1 MKASIKAQLELSEVR
16 EQINRLQELDAPTEA
31 QASELA
37 AAKAK
42 YRELEGEYRAAVK
55 AEDAAEERAAED
67 ANGETRNGD
76 GASVELRQLERKAS
90 IEDVVRAA
98 LSGAQSTGATG
109 ELQQHLGLQ
118 GNAVPLALLRE
129 ERAATPAP
137 ADVGATQAAIV
148 MPLFARTA
156 ASFLGVEMPT
166 VGVGE
171 RVYPVLTTRPT
182 VSAPAAGAEVAETT
196 GAFDAEVLSPKR
208 LQASFYFRLEDLA
221 KFQGMEAALRTAL
234 NDGLGEALDNAI
246 INGAD
251 GLLTGT
257 NLADNAASAEATW
270 ADYRSQLAYGRVDG
284 RWADS
289 VSQLRVLV
297 NPATYAHASTQY
309 RTQNADGRSAL
320 AELEAETGGVRVS
333 ALMPAVASKKAEAI
347 VRRGMEPA
355 MVAPVWEGV
364 RIIRDEVTKAATG
377 EVVLTAIMLF
387 SAKIIRA
394 AGFHKQ
400 ELQVEV

>member
-16 EQINRLQELDAPTEA
+16 EQINALQELDAPTEA
-31 QASELA
+31 QASELR

-42 YRELEGEYRAAVK
+42 YKELEGTYRAAVN
-55 AEDAAEERAAED
+55 AEEAEERAEQD
-67 ANGETRNGD
+67 AAGETRNGD
-76 GASVELRQLERKAS
+76 AESVELRQLERNAS
-90 IEDVVRAA
+90 IEDVARAA
-98 LSGAQSTGATG
+98 LTGAPTAGATG
-109 ELQQHLGLQ
+109 ELQQHLGLP
-118 GNAVPLALLRE
+118 GNSVPLALLRE

-137 ADVGATQAAIV
+137 ANVGASQAAII

-156 ASFLGVEMPT
+156 ASFLGVDMPT

-182 VSAPAAGAEVAETT
+182 VGAPAAGAEQAETT
-196 GAFDAEVLSPKR
+196 GAFDAQVLSPKR
-208 LQASFYFRLEDLA
+208 LQASFYFRVEDVA
-221 KFQGMEAALRTAL
+221 KFQGMEGSLRMAL

-246 INGAD
+246 INGSD
-251 GLLTGT
+251 YGLLHGT
-257 NLADNAASAEATW
+257 NLADHAAAAEATW
-270 ADYRSQLAYGRVDG
+270 AQYRSTLAYSRVDG

-289 VSQLRVLV
+289 VSQLRILV
-297 NPATYAHASTQY
+297 NPETYAHASTKF
-309 RTQNADGRSAL
+309 RANDADGPSAL
-320 AELEAETGGVRVS
+320 ADLEAATGGVRVS
-333 ALMPAVASKKAEAI
+333 ALMPAAAAKKAEAI

-355 MVAPVWEGV
+355 MVAPIWEGV
-364 RIIRDEVTKAATG
+364 RIIRDEVTKASTG

-400 ELQVEV
+400 ELQVAA